1 VCARALIPD
10 ARREKA
16 LLKILERFQKGEKMN
31 RKVSMALALTIL
43 LSVAAVAAQSRISFK
58 RGSSSATVSGRIGVN
73 RGVAGANYR
82 TYVVRANAGQTIS
95 TTVSSGNGKVAFAE
109 NDLTA
114 YTIDTDSARD
124 YELHIYNGGAS
135 STNYTLTVSIR

>member
-1 VCARALIPD
+1 MNKKVKIAL
-10 ARREKA
+10 
-16 LLKILERFQKGEKMN
+16 
-31 RKVSMALALTIL
+31 ALALTL
-43 LSVAAVAAQSRISFK
+43 LLAVGGVAAQSRLTFK

-82 TYVVRANAGQTIS
+82 SYVVRANAGQTIS
-95 TTVSSGNGKVAFAE
+95 ATVSSGNGKVAFAE

-124 YELHIYNGGAS
+124 YELHLYNGGAN